1 MARERDYKAEYAR
14 RIASA
19 AKRGLSRSQGR
30 GHARHHE
37 APARPRV
44 AKAVVADDRLEL
56 ALKALRQTGN
66 RAAAA
71 KSVGVSPERLRRFL
85 HENVQIEGRGRSLK
99 ITDDRHRYFTVLT
112 RGKAPTLRLRDF
124 DQASINGT
132 HLDAVGKFLRTTD
145 TDLLRPFEGRSVI
158 DFRGKEHPLETDPNA
173 LLRIAAQGDEI
184 FHEIYKLI
192 PFGG

>member
-44 AKAVVADDRLEL
+44 AMAVVPDDRLEL

-71 KSVGVSPERLRRFL
+71 KSVGVAPERLRRFL
-85 HENVQIEGRGRSLK
+85 HENVKIEGRGRSVK
-99 ITDDRHRYFTVLT
+99 ITDTRNREMTVLS
-112 RGKAPTLRLRDF
+112 RGKVQTVRLRDF
-124 DQASINGT
+124 DQASLNGS
-132 HLDAVGKFLRTTD
+132 HLAAVGDFLNAREP
-145 TDLLRPFEGRSVI
+145 DLLRSFEDRSVI
-158 DFRGKEHPLETDPNA
+158 DFRGKEYPLETDPNA
-173 LLRIAAQGDEI
+173 LLRIAAQGEEL

>member
-44 AKAVVADDRLEL
+44 AKAVVPDVRLEL
-56 ALKALRQTGN
+56 ALRALRQTGN

-71 KSVGVSPERLRRFL
+71 KSVGVAPERLRRFL
-85 HENVQIEGRGRSLK
+85 NENVQIEGRGRALK
-99 ITDDRHRYFTVLT
+99 ITDTRNRDMTVLS
-112 RGKAPTLRLRDF
+112 RGKAQTLRLRDF
-124 DQASINGT
+124 DQASLNGS
-132 HLDAVGKFLRTTD
+132 HLAAVGDFLRSGER
-145 TDLLRPFEGRSVI
+145 DLLRPFEGRSVI
-158 DFRGKEHPLETDPNA
+158 DFRRKEHPLETDPNA